1 MISAKLKPIKADTQP
16 LTLTKIHLLVDLL
29 VLSNS
34 SWSEKK
40 MYLTF
45 LFNCRPVNLSVLHG
59 AVNNSALNVS
69 KGTFM
74 FKYLTL
80 KLGHG

>member
-1 MISAKLKPIKADTQP
+1 MVISEKLQPIKADTQP
-16 LTLTKIHLLVDLL
+16 LARSKNHLLVDLL
-29 VLSNS
+29 VVGNS

-45 LFNCRPVNLSVLHG
+45 LFNCRSVNLSVLRG

-69 KGTFM
+69 KELSCLNI
-74 FKYLTL
+74 K
-80 KLGHG
+80 H

>member
-1 MISAKLKPIKADTQP
+1 MVISEKLQPIKADTQP
-16 LTLTKIHLLVDLL
+16 LTLSKNHLLVDLL
-29 VLSNS
+29 VLGNS

-45 LFNCRPVNLSVLHG
+45 LFNCRTVNLSVLHG

-69 KGTFM
+69 KELSCLNI
-74 FKYLTL
+74 K
-80 KLGHG
+80 H

>member
-1 MISAKLKPIKADTQP
+1 MVISEKLQPIKADTQP
-16 LTLTKIHLLVDLL
+16 LTLSKNHLLVDLL
-29 VLSNS
+29 VLGNS

-45 LFNCRPVNLSVLHG
+45 LFNCRTVNLSVLHE

-69 KGTFM
+69 KELSCLNI
-74 FKYLTL
+74 K
-80 KLGHG
+80 H